1 MKARKHKAARLKH
14 RGSPIEITGKALAI
28 EVRDSVAWIAENT
41 TVVRKLD
48 LEVGCDGD
56 RLLFPA
62 GNSVRPGRPG
72 RRFNCSEDTRHQSHR
87 SLLLTVSWA
96 LGKETFS

>member
-1 MKARKHKAARLKH
+1 MKARKHKAARIKH

-56 RLLFPA
+56 RLVSSSARETQCGQADREDASIVQRTLGTSHIA
-62 GNSVRPGRPG
+62 
-72 RRFNCSEDTRHQSHR
+72 RFY
-87 SLLLTVSWA
+87 
-96 LGKETFS
+96 